1 MYKKQML
8 LGGLLRIK
16 GMRQMIKSKPYQA
29 ERKKALT
36 ETSKAYKSKKAQ
48 KSTKDKKFLRGL
60 QKMDTQRVK
69 ASRLLDMSQFLVKEA
84 RKTGRKDMTKVG
96 RKLRRGVFDY
106 GQSIKR
112 KATEMINRKTQRKKL
127 N

>member
-29 ERKKALT
+29 ERKTAIK
-36 ETSKAYKSKKAQ
+36 ETAKAYAKKDAQ
-48 KSTKDKKFLRGL
+48 SSTKDKKFLRGL
-60 QKMDTQRVK
+60 QKLDTQRAK
-69 ASRLLDMSQFLVKEA
+69 TSKLLDMSQFLVKEA
-84 RKTGRKDMTKVG
+84 RKAGRKDMTRVG
-96 RKLRRGVFDY
+96 RKIRRGVVDY
-106 GQSIKR
+106 GRNVSQKAGAMIKR
-112 KATEMINRKTQRKKL
+112 KTQKKKL

>member
-29 ERKKALT
+29 ERKEAMK
-36 ETSKAYKSKKAQ
+36 ETAKAYKKKDAA
-48 KSTKDKKFLRGL
+48 SATKDKKFLRGL
-60 QKMDTQRVK
+60 QKLDTQRAK
-69 ASRLLDMSQFLVKEA
+69 ASRLMDMSQFLIKEA
-84 RKTGRKDMTKVG
+84 RRAGRKDMTKVG
-96 RKLRRGVFDY
+96 RKLRKGVFGY
-106 GQSIKR
+106 GRNISS
-112 KATEMINRKTQRKKL
+112 KAKAMINKKTQKKKL